1 MAAVKSFKTFLGQ
14 KPVNEAVKK
23 PKGEKFVNYDKKV
36 LIIGYGSVGQ
46 CILPVILRH
55 IVSDPKN
62 VTVLEKD
69 NHSKL
74 FRKRNG
80 NNGVKYIRCE
90 IKRDNLESTLER
102 YTEPGGFVIDVS
114 LNIGA
119 LDIMEWC
126 FQNGVHYTNTSLERW
141 ADQPD
146 ETIPKLEDRT
156 LHHTHAVVREMGE
169 KYPHAA
175 TVVATHGAN
184 PGLVTHLTKRALLE
198 LAKKRHKTVKR
209 VPQSKEEWA
218 QLMKKVGVKT
228 IHIAERDTQV
238 IDEPKKVGEFTN
250 SWSAEGFW
258 AEGRAPAEMGWGTHE
273 PEVPENGVIQGNQMF
288 LKQPGVS
295 VLMKSWVPNTGPYNG
310 FLIQHSEAITMSDY
324 FCTEDGK
331 FRPTVHYVYQPTDT
345 AIASVH
351 ELMGNELEMPVKER
365 IIKDEI
371 IAGMDE
377 LGVLLIGD
385 DFAMWH
391 GSQLTIDQARKL
403 VPGENATSVQVCA
416 ALLGGIIWAITNPHM
431 GYCEPESI
439 PHEFVLQYAD
449 PYLGKVPFEM
459 TDWRPNE
466 DRNSL
471 FHVPLNSKVPCA
483 FKNFRVLT

>member
-1 MAAVKSFKTFLGQ
+1 MPAVKSFKQFI
-14 KPVNEAVKK
+14 KSPISEAVSK
-23 PKGEKFVNYDKKV
+23 PKDEKYVNYDKKI

-46 CILPVILRH
+46 CILPLVLRH
-55 IVSDPKN
+55 IVSDPKL

-69 NHSKL
+69 NHSKI

-80 NNGVKYIRCE
+80 NNGVKYIKKE
-90 IKRDNLESTLER
+90 ILRDNLEETLAK

-119 LDIMEWC
+119 LDIIEWC
-126 FQNGVHYTNTSLERW
+126 LQNDVMYTNTSLERW

-156 LHHTHAVVREMGE
+156 LHFTHKTVRKMVD
-169 KYPHAA
+169 KYPNAA
-175 TVVATHGAN
+175 TTVATHGAN
-184 PGLVTHLTKRALLE
+184 PGLVTHFTKRALLE
-198 LAKKRHKTVKR
+198 LARKKGKTIKKT
-209 VPQSKEEWA
+209 PETQEEWA
-218 QLMKKVGVKT
+218 QLMKKLGVKVV
-228 IHIAERDTQV
+228 HIAERDTQV

-273 PEVPENGVIQGNQMF
+273 PEVPENGVVQGNQMF

-295 VLMKSWVPNTGPYNG
+295 VLMKSWVPTTGPYNG

-351 ELMGNELEMPVKER
+351 ELMGRELEQPVRER

-371 IAGMDE
+371 ISGMDE

-391 GSQLTIDQARKL
+391 GSQLTIQEARKL
-403 VPGENATSVQVCA
+403 VPGENATSIQVA
-416 ALLGGIIWAITNPHM
+416 ATLLGGIVWAIYNSRN
-431 GYCEPESI
+431 GYTEPESI
-439 PHEFVLQYAD
+439 PFEFVLQYAD
-449 PYLGKVPFEM
+449 PYLGKTPFVM
-459 TDWRPNE
+459 TDWRPDD

-471 FHVPLNSKVPCA
+471 FHVPLNTKVPCA